1 MNSEYSKVVSCQHYP
16 NQNNSYQT
24 NLFKDKGRVYFT
36 TDSGIY
42 RYNSIRQEFE
52 LSEEWNQRIGN
63 RDYLRVVSN
72 EENSCVWYMQSGKL
86 KSIILLR
93 MVI

>member
-1 MNSEYSKVVSCQHYP
+1 MSAIKLNSEYSKSNILPSIIRIRTTLTRPIC
-16 NQNNSYQT
+16 
-24 NLFKDKGRVYFT
+24 FKDKGRVYFT

-42 RYNSIRQEFE
+42 RYNSIRQELR

-72 EENSCVWYMQSGKL
+72 EENSCV
-86 KSIILLR
+86 
-93 MVI
+93 MVYAVR